1 MKILGFQKMTLL
13 DYPGK
18 VACTIFTGGCNFRCP
33 FCHNALLVTKTDEVQ
48 EHNVEDILSFLEKRQ
63 GILDGVCITGGEP
76 LMNKEIFDFA
86 KSIKALG
93 YSIKL
98 DTNGS
103 FPDRLQQMIDEKLCD
118 YVAMDIKNCKEK
130 YPLTA
135 GFDKLNVDLIDKSV
149 QILLKNDVDYEFR
162 TTVVKELHN
171 VEDMEKIAHWISGA
185 PRYFLQNFEDS
196 GNLIA
201 EGYSAH
207 NPQMLLVMKNAIS
220 SILPKV
226 EIRGV

>member
-1 MKILGFQKMTLL
+1 MTLL

-33 FCHNALLVTKTDEVQ
+33 FCHNALLVTKTEEVQ
-48 EHNVEDILSFLEKRQ
+48 EHNADDILSFLEKRQ

-135 GFDKLNVDLIDKSV
+135 GCDKLNVDLIDKSV
-149 QILLKNDVDYEFR
+149 QILLKNVVDFEFR
-162 TTVVKELHN
+162 TTVVKELHTLQ
-171 VEDMEKIAHWISGA
+171 DMEKIAHWISGA

-201 EGYSAH
+201 QGYSAH
-207 NPQMLLVMKNAIS
+207 SPQMLLVMKNAVS

>member
-33 FCHNALLVTKTDEVQ
+33 FCHNALLVTQMQDAQ
-48 EHNVEDILSFLEKRQ
+48 EYAAEEILTFLRKRQ
-63 GILDGVCITGGEP
+63 GVLDGVCITGGEP
-76 LMNKEIFDFA
+76 LMNKDIFEFA
-86 KSIKALG
+86 SQIKEMG

-103 FPDRLQQMIDEKLCD
+103 YPDRLRKMIDDKLCD

-135 GFDKLNVDLIDKSV
+135 GVEGLDVALIDKSV
-149 QILLKNDVDYEFR
+149 QILLENNVDYEFR
-162 TTVVKELHN
+162 TTVVKEYHT

-196 GNLIA
+196 GNLISD
-201 EGYSAH
+201 GCSSH
-207 NPQMLLVMKNAIS
+207 NPQMLLVMKNAVS

-226 EIRGV
+226 DIRGV

>member
-33 FCHNALLVTKTDEVQ
+33 FCHNALLVTKTEEVQ
-48 EHNVEDILSFLEKRQ
+48 EHNADDILSFLEKRQ

-135 GFDKLNVDLIDKSV
+135 GCDKLNVDLIDKSV
-149 QILLKNDVDYEFR
+149 QILLKNVVDFEFR
-162 TTVVKELHN
+162 TTVVKELHTLQ
-171 VEDMEKIAHWISGA
+171 DMEKIAHWISGA

-201 EGYSAH
+201 QGYSAH
-207 NPQMLLVMKNAIS
+207 SPQMLLVMKNAVS